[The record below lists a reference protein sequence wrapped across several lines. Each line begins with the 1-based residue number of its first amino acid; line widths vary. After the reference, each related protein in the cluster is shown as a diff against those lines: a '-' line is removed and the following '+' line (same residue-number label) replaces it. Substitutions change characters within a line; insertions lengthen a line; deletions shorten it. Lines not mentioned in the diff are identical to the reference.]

1 MEDIDITSPM
11 ESTEW
16 GIPSAEV
23 VREKSEKQKESYKKA
38 QVQIQKAQK
47 DEKKAKWDNDELFHI
62 LIRFIGNPY
71 YESLIPQ
78 VTELLSV
85 ALPSRPI
92 IGMLA
97 LIYPDAA
104 HHVFHAIWESE
115 RIHQMQSLHR
125 YDEPWIFHEWDLHE
139 TLRGWMSI
147 WIDSFDKYIV
157 SAWASL
163 IMQKKFATMIEQSE
177 PLILSG
183 ITEFVLF
190 FFQSRNIV
198 ITRSVT
204 EPYSRFILK
213 NIRSTLQASISRNPD
228 GDIIIDDSKIDMS
241 LFGL

>member
-1 MEDIDITSPM
+1 
-11 ESTEW
+11 
-16 GIPSAEV
+16 
-23 VREKSEKQKESYKKA
+23 
-38 QVQIQKAQK
+38 
-47 DEKKAKWDNDELFHI
+47 
-62 LIRFIGNPY
+62 
-71 YESLIPQ
+71 
-78 VTELLSV
+78 
-85 ALPSRPI
+85 
-92 IGMLA
+92 MLA

-177 PLILSG
+177 SLILSG